1 MYNQN
6 YHMNPP
12 NLQNEAQKQF
22 PQPASSESPFVIR
35 TETGF
40 INLEPVDI
48 PQSPIPL
55 PKNENFIQQQPSS
68 YFPLQQ
74 IPQTQ
79 HQVEQKAKLVLT
91 KKLGNGAF
99 GEVYLSKFDNSGEI
113 FATKMINKHMRDNRL
128 IKYFEMEIKILEN
141 LKRYNNPNI
150 IKFIQKAQ
158 DNNYYYITM
167 EYINGGS
174 LKDCLTKYKAKYKTG
189 FNEKIVQYLMKQ
201 IISAMVLLHD
211 LNIIHRDLKLDN
223 IMVNFD
229 NEIDKKELNMMKAK
243 VKIIDFGCAIILP
256 QNAITHTVIGTLLNM
271 DPNIIAKYYNQAKDD
286 KNRGYGVEADIWS
299 LGCLCY
305 ELDEGEHPF
314 KGETPTEIM
323 KKIHEGTYPLP
334 IYTSNEFRSFLDKML
349 KYDPKCRLT
358 ARELLNEPFLI
369 KNVNDFV
376 YNNYE
381 ENNNFQGVVP
391 PITPLSIENQD
402 SDENINGNQINF
414 GFTSLY
420 GDKM

>member
-6 YHMNPP
+6 NHMIPH
-12 NLQNEAQKQF
+12 NLQNEGQKQF

-74 IPQTQ
+74 IPQQQ
-79 HQVEQKAKLVLT
+79 HQVEQKAKLVLI

-150 IKFIQKAQ
+150 IKFIQKSQ
-158 DNNYYYITM
+158 DNNYYYITT

-174 LKDCLTKYKAKYKTG
+174 LKDCLTKYKAKHKTV

-243 VKIIDFGCAIILP
+243 VKIIDFSCAIIVP
-256 QNAITHTVIGTLLNM
+256 ERIPITFLTTAPFM
-271 DPNIIAKYYNQAKDD
+271 DPNIIEKYYNQARAD
-286 KNRGYGVEADIWS
+286 KNRGYGIEVDIWS
-299 LGCLCY
+299 LGCICY
-305 ELDEGEHPF
+305 ELVEGKCPF
-314 KGETPTEIM
+314 KGETPIEIM
-323 KKIHEGTYPLP
+323 RKIKEIKYPLP
-334 IYTSNEFRSFLDKML
+334 IYTSNEFKSFLDKML
-349 KYDPKCRLT
+349 KYVPKCGRLT
-358 ARELLNEPFLI
+358 ARELLNEPFLT
-369 KNVNDFV
+369 KNVNDFQYPDNYYGV
-376 YNNYE
+376 NNNYE
-381 ENNNFQGVVP
+381 EDN
-391 PITPLSIENQD
+391 
-402 SDENINGNQINF
+402 NGNKINF
-414 GFTSLY
+414 GFTSIY
-420 GDKM
+420 GDMM

>member
-55 PKNENFIQQQPSS
+55 PKNENFIQEQSS

-79 HQVEQKAKLVLT
+79 HQVEQKAKLVLI

-158 DNNYYYITM
+158 DNNY
-167 EYINGGS
+167 
-174 LKDCLTKYKAKYKTG
+174 
-189 FNEKIVQYLMKQ
+189 
-201 IISAMVLLHD
+201 
-211 LNIIHRDLKLDN
+211 
-223 IMVNFD
+223 
-229 NEIDKKELNMMKAK
+229 
-243 VKIIDFGCAIILP
+243 
-256 QNAITHTVIGTLLNM
+256 
-271 DPNIIAKYYNQAKDD
+271 
-286 KNRGYGVEADIWS
+286 
-299 LGCLCY
+299 
-305 ELDEGEHPF
+305 
-314 KGETPTEIM
+314 
-323 KKIHEGTYPLP
+323 
-334 IYTSNEFRSFLDKML
+334 
-349 KYDPKCRLT
+349 
-358 ARELLNEPFLI
+358 
-369 KNVNDFV
+369 
-376 YNNYE
+376 
-381 ENNNFQGVVP
+381 
-391 PITPLSIENQD
+391 
-402 SDENINGNQINF
+402 
-414 GFTSLY
+414 
-420 GDKM
+420 

>member
-55 PKNENFIQQQPSS
+55 PKNENFIQEQSS

-74 IPQTQ
+74 IPQQQ
-79 HQVEQKAKLVLT
+79 HQVEQKAKLVLI

-99 GEVYLSKFDNSGEI
+99 GEVYLSKFDNSGET

-141 LKRYNNPNI
+141 LKLYNNPNI
-150 IKFIQKAQ
+150 IKFIQKSQ
-158 DNNYYYITM
+158 DNNYYYITT

-256 QNAITHTVIGTLLNM
+256 QNAITHTVIGTILNM

-369 KNVNDFV
+369 KDVNDFV

-391 PITPLSIENQD
+391 QITPLSIENQD

>member
-55 PKNENFIQQQPSS
+55 PKNENFIQEQSS

-74 IPQTQ
+74 IPQQQ
-79 HQVEQKAKLVLT
+79 HQVEQKAKLVLI

-99 GEVYLSKFDNSGEI
+99 GEVYLSKFDNSGET

-141 LKRYNNPNI
+141 LKLYNNPNI
-150 IKFIQKAQ
+150 IKFIQKSQ

-229 NEIDKKELNMMKAK
+229 NEIDKEELNMMKAK

-256 QNAITHTVIGTLLNM
+256 QNAITHTVIGTILNM

-286 KNRGYGVEADIWS
+286 RNRGYGVEVDIWS

-369 KNVNDFV
+369 KDVNDFV

-391 PITPLSIENQD
+391 QITPLSIENQD